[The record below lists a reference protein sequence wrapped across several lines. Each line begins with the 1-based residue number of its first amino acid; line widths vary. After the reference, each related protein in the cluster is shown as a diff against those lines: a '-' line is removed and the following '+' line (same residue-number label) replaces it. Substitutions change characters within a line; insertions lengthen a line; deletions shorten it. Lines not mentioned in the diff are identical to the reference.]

1 MEIIK
6 ENSVKNSNSQLK
18 KKIIDIINNNICNKK
33 KIIKNLESQIN
44 SIKNE
49 IKNDKDKLYV
59 ICDHNWVPDH
69 SYNNY
74 DRTPR
79 YCSICGLNN

>member
-6 ENSVKNSNSQLK
+6 DNPVKDSNSQLK
-18 KKIIDIINNNICNKK
+18 KKIIDMINNSIYNKE
-33 KIIKNLESQIN
+33 KIIKNLELQIN

-49 IKNDKDKLYV
+49 IKNDKNQLYN

-79 YCSICGLNN
+79 YCSLCGLNN

>member
-1 MEIIK
+1 MEILN
-6 ENSVKNSNSQLK
+6 ENSVKDSNLKLK
-18 KKIIDIINNNICNKK
+18 KKIINMIKNSIYNKEK
-33 KIIKNLESQIN
+33 LIKNLELQIN
-44 SIKNE
+44 SIKND
-49 IKNDKDKLYV
+49 IKNEKDQLYN

-79 YCSICGLNN
+79 YCSICGLDN